1 MRVFSRDSD
10 SRNSVSDLLSSRNSI
25 FDAQRADK
33 WDERGNNEREEYT
46 RVYIASPLDT
56 DGMFQQGER
65 AGSSYGKW
73 RAASGG

>member
-10 SRNSVSDLLSSRNSI
+10 SRNSVSDLLPSRNVVRNSI

-33 WDERGNNEREEYT
+33 WDEREEYT